1 MLDAHQLHVFLA
13 AAETLNFSLAAK
25 RLHMTQPSVS
35 QHVQTLEQ
43 HFNTPLFLRSG
54 RHVELTDAGQ
64 ALLPLARDMVSLS
77 VRIDETM
84 RSLKGDVCGHLMVG
98 CSTTPGKYIVP
109 HLLAEFLREHPH
121 VQASCYVM
129 SRQNALQLLSKGDV
143 HLALASARDFSRDFE
158 FRKFLTDD
166 ITLIAPL
173 NHSWASRGEID
184 SEELLDANFILR
196 EEGSGTY
203 NSVRDGLLGVGIS
216 MDQLRTVLTL
226 GNSEAIALAV
236 QEGIGVGFVSEMVVT
251 RLVKDRVAMVQVR
264 GLELSQDIY
273 IGRHVHRPATA
284 AQNAFWNFVTAPT
297 CRIVPQPDKA
307 HIEA

>member
-64 ALLPLARDMVSLS
+64 ALLPLSREMVSLS

-84 RSLKGDVCGHLMVG
+84 RSLKGDVCGHLLVG

-109 HLLAEFLREHPH
+109 HLLAEFLRMHPH

-129 SRQNALQLLSKGDV
+129 ARQNALQLLSKGDV

-158 FRKFLTDD
+158 FRKFLSDA
-166 ITLIAPL
+166 IALIVPL
-173 NHSWASRGEID
+173 NHPWASRDGID
-184 SEELLDANFILR
+184 PEELLDANFILR
-196 EEGSGTY
+196 EEGCGTY
-203 NSVRDGLLGVGIS
+203 NAVRDGLLGVGIS
-216 MDQLRTVLTL
+216 MDQLRTALTL

-236 QEGIGVGFVSEMVVT
+236 QEGIGVAFVSEMVVT
-251 RLVKDRVAMVQVR
+251 RLVKDSVALVQVR
-264 GLELSQDIY
+264 GLDLSQDIY
-273 IGRHVHRPATA
+273 IGRHIHRPATA
-284 AQNAFWNFVTAPT
+284 AQNAFWEYVTTTNNRPLRELEKT
-297 CRIVPQPDKA
+297 PL
-307 HIEA
+307 EA